1 MNNPGRPI
9 ASATELISS
18 YLDKIMATYNFY
30 NFLFIYLYIQVGI
43 VCPANSWKAS
53 RGGARQK
60 KKKHEQLK

>member
-1 MNNPGRPI
+1 MKNPGRPI

-43 VCPANSWKAS
+43 VCPANS
-53 RGGARQK
+53 
-60 KKKHEQLK
+60 